1 MFTKYGV
8 LPDESIANYQK
19 RLTAR
24 IFKILPLKE
33 EKCET
38 LDTYI
43 DSIIYELYG
52 LDIVISNNAN
62 IVSLISLLE
71 MLKIENKHYVYKQ
84 KILHC
89 TNDLIPSLF
98 KGSGEV

>member
-1 MFTKYGV
+1 MTTKYGM
-8 LPDESIANYQK
+8 LPDETFNNFQK

-33 EKCET
+33 ENCIT
-38 LDTYI
+38 LDSYI
-43 DSIIYELYG
+43 DSIVYELYG
-52 LDIVISNNAN
+52 LDIVCINNAN
-62 IVSLISLLE
+62 ILSLISLLE
-71 MLKIENKHYVYKQ
+71 MLKIEDKHYLYKQ

-98 KGSGEV
+98 KESGD